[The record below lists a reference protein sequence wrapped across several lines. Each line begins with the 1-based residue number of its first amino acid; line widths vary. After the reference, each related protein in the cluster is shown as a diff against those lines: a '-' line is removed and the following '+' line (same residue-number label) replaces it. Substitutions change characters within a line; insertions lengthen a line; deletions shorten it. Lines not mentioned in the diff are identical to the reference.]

1 MLQVGKSQDR
11 YLGIVGMRRIVTLSG
26 VRLLLWMRVCVCVL
40 GRRVNFFIKRG

>member
-26 VRLLLWMRVCVCVL
+26 VRILMWMRVCVCV
-40 GRRVNFFIKRG
+40 GGEGEFFIKKG